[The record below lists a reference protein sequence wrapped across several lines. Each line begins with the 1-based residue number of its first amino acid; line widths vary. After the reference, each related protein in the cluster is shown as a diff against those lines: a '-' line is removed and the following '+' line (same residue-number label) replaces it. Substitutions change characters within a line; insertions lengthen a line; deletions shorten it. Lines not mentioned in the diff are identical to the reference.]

1 MSYPNN
7 LENYSNTPYQQ
18 PSTVLV
24 LNSKSTALAYI
35 LWFFLGSVGA
45 HRFYLKSPVF
55 GLIQLGMSVVGWMLS
70 FLGIGFLLLVP
81 LWIWL
86 LFDLIWIPI
95 RTGVVNNTAFD
106 KIAARLS

>member
-1 MSYPNN
+1 MSYENHQNLNSPYSPN
-7 LENYSNTPYQQ
+7 Q
-18 PSTVLV
+18 PSTVVV
-24 LNSKSTALAYI
+24 LNGKSTALAYV
-35 LWFFLGSVGA
+35 LWFFLGSLGV
-45 HRFYLKSPVF
+45 HRFYLNSPVF
-55 GLIQLGMSVVGWMLS
+55 GLMQLGMSIVGWMLS
-70 FLGIGFLLLVP
+70 FIGIGFLLLVP